1 MKFTKRLTDAFN
13 EQIKAEMW
21 SANLYSSM
29 AIYFQ
34 SMGLAGCA
42 HWMKKQAEEELE
54 HANKLIEFGV
64 TRGGEMKISPIDA
77 VPGTWAEPKAVFEH
91 VYKHECHVSELIDN
105 LMDVAIAEKRQGY
118 AGVPPVV
125 RERTSRGGGECA
137 GHSRQVQCIRRA
149 RSLLCRPR
157 PCQKVAVSVSVG
169 TKGIKGGFSGRPSFF
184 PEENRAATVAYVAGG
199 AGE

>member
-105 LMDVAIAEKRQGY
+105 LMDVAIAENDKATQEFLRWF
-118 AGVPPVV
+118 VN
-125 RERTSRGGGECA
+125 E
-137 GHSRQVQCIRRA
+137 QVEE
-149 RSLLCRPR
+149 
-157 PCQKVAVSVSVG
+157 
-169 TKGIKGGFSGRPSFF
+169 
-184 PEENRAATVAYVAGG
+184 EENAQAILDKFNVFGVHGLYCGDHDLAKR
-199 AGE
+199 